1 MSEAEYMRLV
11 PCLCVKM
18 GAGLRK
24 ACCHLQI
31 IPCRYVCRLQG
42 YRVSEKGSVESEDIF
57 LKRMSGVVRLY
68 AAIIQTSPLHSGQ
81 PHPHGPEHGWAWLAR
96 VLNMPP
102 HPTLTATA
110 LYDFLEVSR
119 VI

>member
-1 MSEAEYMRLV
+1 MSEAEHMRSDWRLLV
-11 PCLCVKM
+11 LCVKM
-18 GAGLRK
+18 SGAPKG
-24 ACCHLQI
+24 I
-31 IPCRYVCRLQG
+31 SITPCWYVCRLQG

-68 AAIIQTSPLHSGQ
+68 AAIIQTPPFHSGQ